1 MTLFSPTADQ
11 HSNPVHGAM
20 SSSGEA
26 PAATTPAGVLKRDG
40 EYTCTN
46 DVDSFSQYLE

>member
-1 MTLFSPTADQ
+1 MTLFSPTADL
-11 HSNPVHGAM
+11 HSDPVHGAM

-40 EYTCTN
+40 EYTCTSE
-46 DVDSFSQYLE
+46 VHSFSQYLE